1 MKFSHDYHALFITEI
16 AQIGKI
22 LDHEIF
28 QISKWKVIPIIGV
41 KSDIE
46 EKECKQMRNYL
57 ESETNKFYYSFTYD
71 MSHNLQ
77 DNFCYSLKSNET
89 IKKKYELAEFPV
101 FKWNDFLSQYF
112 SKAGNGT
119 VDKDKWVIKMIHGY
133 YEEMT
138 IELFSNII
146 SIHLIS
152 RRMVQNSGTRYNR
165 RGLNPDGFPANFV
178 ETEQIVANLTISSKI
193 KPMISSF
200 VQVRGSVPIYW
211 FQEPGMFTPKPEINI
226 RDVDFRLVGANK
238 HFSDMV
244 GLYGRNIFCLNLM
257 KSRPHRKS
265 NKEEILSEEYRALME
280 RLRNLDRKFENVDYC
295 HIDLKNSIKEDQDNF
310 FNIAFKLAENLT
322 KKQKFFLLSGFE
334 AECLPGD
341 IIIRFQNGVS
351 RVNCVD
357 CLDRT
362 NFMQNILGEMSFSE
376 QLKTCLRLP
385 QDQRLDISQ
394 KILQIYQ
401 SLWRNTGDNIAL
413 QYGGSKA
420 HQQKDSNVAEMM
432 YQSAK
437 RHLANTF
444 SDNQKQYQIS
454 VFLGDFI
461 PGADKI
467 WDIKISS
474 TYAPSTKIINR
485 MQEGE
490 LFGKPLEDYLKKHLV
505 DGCKIIDD
513 CRMIIAGEHLSLS
526 KVDEP
531 FKQLLFKQKMFE
543 NRKNMVAELIEKKI
557 IKGFEKTD
565 IQEEDEERMNEMNR
579 KKKFSEFIPVDKEA
593 EESKVKMAYL
603 LEDLKSNQ
611 NNLAFSQFLKMTE
624 SLRSKP
630 INYDDLKRMYYKE
643 VSRPIQK
650 NDFLFDQT
658 YKDIIKENLINQY
671 DLFTINEDN
680 SFERCNSEEHP
691 MSHQHFGHSHNKP
704 KNLKQ
709 SLGPDDIT
717 REVKR
722 SDTSIVGNQS
732 SVLSTDMRQII
743 QNIPNAVKNKVKVF

>member
-1 MKFSHDYHALFITEI
+1 MKFAQDYHALFITEI

-22 LDHEIF
+22 LDHEVY
-28 QISKWKVIPIIGV
+28 QIGHWKVVSIMAI

-46 EKECKQMRNYL
+46 ERECKQMRSYL
-57 ESETNKFYYSFTYD
+57 EAETNKFYYAFTYD
-71 MSHNLQ
+71 LSHNLQ
-77 DNFCYSLKSNET
+77 DNFCYSLQTNEA
-89 IKKKYELAEFPV
+89 IKKKYELADYPV
-101 FKWNDFLSQYF
+101 FRWNDFLSQHF
-112 SKAGNGT
+112 ERAGEGLIE
-119 VDKDKWVIKMIHGY
+119 KDKWVIKMIHGY

-138 IELFSNII
+138 IEFYSNTL
-146 SIHLIS
+146 SVHLIS

-178 ETEQIVANLTISSKI
+178 ETEQIVTNLTITSKI
-193 KPMISSF
+193 KPMISSY

-211 FQEPGMFTPKPEINI
+211 YQEPGMFTPKPEINI

-265 NKEEILSEEYRALME
+265 NREEILSEEYRALME
-280 RLRNLDRKFENVDYC
+280 RLRNLDRNFENIEYC

-310 FNIAFKLAENLT
+310 FTIAFKLADNLT

-334 AECLPGD
+334 KQCQPGEILVQYQD
-341 IIIRFQNGVS
+341 GIS
-351 RVNCVD
+351 RINCVD

-362 NFMQNILGEMSFSE
+362 NFMLNILGEMAFSE
-376 QLKTCLRLP
+376 QLKVSLRIP
-385 QDQRLDISQ
+385 DDQRLDISQ
-394 KILQIYQ
+394 KILHTYQ

-420 HQQKDSNVAEMM
+420 HQQKDSNIAEMM

-461 PGADKI
+461 PGNDRV

-474 TYAPSTKIINR
+474 SYAPSTTIIHR

-490 LFGKPLEDYLKKHLV
+490 LFGKQLADHAKKLMIPMAVQISDHQLIVKGEDLAACKVTEPYKAVLLK
-505 DGCKIIDD
+505 
-513 CRMIIAGEHLSLS
+513 
-526 KVDEP
+526 P
-531 FKQLLFKQKMFE
+531 KMFE
-543 NRKNMVAELIEKKI
+543 NRKNIVAELIEKKI
-557 IKGFEKTD
+557 IKGFEPKD
-565 IQEEDEERMNEMNR
+565 DGNEFDESLQNETQK
-579 KKKFSEFIPVDKEA
+579 KKKFNEYLSPDKDSDNSMA
-593 EESKVKMAYL
+593 KMAQV
-603 LEDLKSNQ
+603 LEDLKAHQ

-630 INYDDLKRMYYKE
+630 VNYADLK
-643 VSRPIQK
+643 K
-650 NDFLFDQT
+650 NCYNQATLPLQRDDFVFDQS
-658 YKDIIKENLINQY
+658 YKDIIREKLINTY
-671 DLFTINEDN
+671 DIFSINNDADLEKPVSDDMPVATQN
-680 SFERCNSEEHP
+680 QLANT
-691 MSHQHFGHSHNKP
+691 NKS
-704 KNLKQ
+704 KNARPAAADEL
-709 SLGPDDIT
+709 T
-717 REVKR
+717 RDLRR
-722 SDTSIVGNQS
+722 SDTSVQGSQ
-732 SVLSTDMRQII
+732 SVLSSDMRQVI
-743 QNIPNAVKNKVKVF
+743 QSIPNTIKNKVKTF